1 MFKILFLLLF
11 TTLCFSQTKILVGLV
26 SDDINKPL
34 ESANVIAKPLQ
45 EKDNLKFSIT
55 IINFVRSGASYYPQA
70 GINFLVGLTL
80 KF

>member
-26 SDDINKPL
+26 SDDVNIPL

-45 EKDNLKFSIT
+45 EKSQFKIF
-55 IINFVRSGASYYPQA
+55 YC
-70 GINFLVGLTL
+70 
-80 KF
+80 